1 MSLEN
6 GLIVAYDARTLSA
19 SKAATPKFTLSAH
32 DGAASA
38 LDINPHVRG
47 CILTAGMDKQVK
59 IWNVSDDETEGT
71 SSGRKREVSLVAHRD
86 LGLGKVFTARW
97 SPDNETPLALA
108 AAGSKATVQVWDS
121 ASNIGVRKAFSE
133 RLRRAGREMG
143 AVKESGGV
151 VGINDGG
158 EDEED

>member
-6 GLIVAYDARTLSA
+6 GLILAYDARTLSA
-19 SKAATPKFTLSAH
+19 SKVAAPKFTLSAH

-59 IWNVSDDETEGT
+59 VWNVSDDETEGT
-71 SSGRKREVSLVAHRD
+71 STGRKRDVSLVAHRD

-97 SPDNETPLALA
+97 SPDAETPLAIA
-108 AAGSKATVQVWDS
+108 AAGSKATVQVWDA
-121 ASNIGVRKAFSE
+121 ASNIGVRKAFGE
-133 RLRRAGREMG
+133 RLRRAGRELG
-143 AVKESGGV
+143 AVKASGGV
-151 VGINDGG
+151 VVIDNGG
-158 EDEED
+158 DEEED